1 MDVPAGSVRVTILG
15 DEYSIKGDV
24 DPGMTRRVA
33 EYVDQKFKELRGKST
48 SSDKYKIAI
57 LTSMNI
63 AGELFERMSC
73 IEEQKATLTEL
84 EQKFESLSEKIEQNL

>member
-1 MDVPAGSVRVTILG
+1 MPAGSVRINILG

-24 DPGMTRRVA
+24 DPDTTRKVA
-33 EYVDQKFKELRGKST
+33 EYVDQKLKDLREKST

-57 LTSMNI
+57 LTSLNI

-73 IEEQKATLTEL
+73 VEEQKATIADL
-84 EQKFESLSEKIEQNL
+84 EKKFEALTQRIEENL